1 MPSINIQFMAS
12 CTTRDVWNF
21 VKQWDKLPTSLI
33 FGEFSK
39 AKAEA
44 ADFSVN
50 SHSHRGGFTY
60 VVFLLGFHQ
69 APTIASFWLPRKK
82 TMKR

>member
-33 FGEFSK
+33 FGGFSK

-60 VVFLLGFHQ
+60 VVFCWDFTKLPPLLHFGC
-69 APTIASFWLPRKK
+69 LGKNMKK
-82 TMKR
+82 